1 MKSDFDPTS
10 DEEYDDEDDDTDS
23 LLPGPPTL
31 LFEPYDIDALPGT
44 TIELPCQGEGE
55 PKPEV
60 TIAKP

>member
-1 MKSDFDPTS
+1 MNNDFDS
-10 DEEYDDEDDDTDS
+10 INNEEYDEEDEEDDTDT

-44 TIELPCQGEGE
+44 IIELPCQGKGQ

-60 TIAKP
+60 IR